1 MQTQTFHLQNLSALH
16 VGTGQGVGVVDL
28 PIARAKSTNLP
39 IVPGSAIKGVLRDEL
54 VAQSLIN
61 SADVNTLFGPDSAL
75 DEAHAGAIAFGDA
88 NLLLLPIRSFA
99 GTVAYA
105 TCPFILR
112 QYKRDNQNNTAHL
125 SIPQLTASDDNDV
138 SARVTNNSSL
148 IVRGTNLIALED
160 LDIQA
165 YDTSSTE
172 QWADVIT
179 QALYPES
186 SKDYADWREQVA
198 KRFVILPD
206 DIFSFLADTAT
217 EVRTRIRID
226 NKTRTVINGAL
237 WTEENLPADTVFWG
251 VVGVSPSR
259 KKSDSRSAIEL
270 AELLPKQEIQM
281 QIGGKHTVGRGFCRL
296 LLDANNDTNSQKE
309 V

>member
-1 MQTQTFHLQNLSALH
+1 MQTQIFHLQNLSALH

-28 PIARAKSTNLP
+28 PIARSKSTNLP
-39 IVPGSAIKGVLRDEL
+39 LVPGSAIKGVLRDEL
-54 VAQSLIN
+54 AAQSLIDA
-61 SADVNTLFGPDSAL
+61 SDVNTLFGPDSAL

-112 QYKRDNQNNTAHL
+112 QYKRDNSAKLDGLQ
-125 SIPQLTASDDNDV
+125 IPELAGSDDDTV
-138 SARVTNNSSL
+138 SARVTANSSL
-148 IVRGTNLIALED
+148 IVSSTGGRIALED

-165 YDTSSTE
+165 YDSGSI
-172 QWADVIT
+172 QKWADAIT
-179 QALYPES
+179 ESLFPES
-186 SKDYADWREQVA
+186 TKDYEDWRTQVA
-198 KRFVILPD
+198 RRFVILPD

-226 NKTRTVINGAL
+226 RKTRTVQQGAL
-237 WTEENLPADTVFWG
+237 WTEENLPADSVFWG
-251 VVGVSPSR
+251 VIGISQSR
-259 KKSDSRSAIEL
+259 KNLDNRSAQDL
-270 AELLPKQEIQM
+270 ADLLPKGEIKI

-296 LLDANNDTNSQKE
+296 LLNANNTE
-309 V
+309 EA

>member
-1 MQTQTFHLQNLSALH
+1 MQTQIFHLQNLSALH

-39 IVPGSAIKGVLRDEL
+39 LVPGSAIKGVLRDEL
-54 VAQSLIN
+54 AAQNLLQENDIL
-61 SADVNTLFGPDSAL
+61 TLFGPESSTD
-75 DEAHAGAIAFGDA
+75 DAHAGAIAFGDA

-105 TCPFILR
+105 TCPFVLR
-112 QYKRDNQNNTAHL
+112 QYKRDSKANLENLQ
-125 SIPQLTASDDNDV
+125 IPQLDGSDDNTV
-138 SARVTNNSSL
+138 SARVIANSSL
-148 IVRGTNLIALED
+148 MISGTGHIALED

-165 YDTSSTE
+165 YDNDNTQE
-172 QWADVIT
+172 WADAIT
-179 QALYPES
+179 ESLFPENT
-186 SKDYADWREQVA
+186 KDYEDWRTQVA

-226 NKTRTVINGAL
+226 RKTRTVQQGAL
-237 WTEENLPADTVFWG
+237 WTEENLPADSVFWG
-251 VVGVSPSR
+251 VLGVSQSR
-259 KKSDSRSAIEL
+259 KKSDDRSAQDL
-270 AELLPKQEIQM
+270 ADLLPKKEIQI

-296 LLDANNDTNSQKE
+296 LLTSDNAQE
-309 V
+309 A

>member
-1 MQTQTFHLQNLSALH
+1 MHTQIFHLQNLSALH

-28 PIARAKSTNLP
+28 PIARSKSTNLP
-39 IVPGSAIKGVLRDEL
+39 LVPGSAIKGVLRDEL
-54 VAQSLIN
+54 ASQEFLQKNEVQM
-61 SADVNTLFGPDSAL
+61 LFGPDSSME
-75 DEAHAGAIAFGDA
+75 DAHAGAIAFGDA

-112 QYKRDNQNNTAHL
+112 QYKRDNQAQTSDL
-125 SIPQLTASDDNDV
+125 QIPQLGGSDDDKV
-138 SARVTNNSSL
+138 SARVISDSYLMVGNTGN
-148 IVRGTNLIALED
+148 IALED

-165 YDTSSTE
+165 YDNDTT
-172 QWADVIT
+172 QRWAEVIT
-179 QALYPES
+179 ESLYPET
-186 SKDYADWREQVA
+186 SKDYEEWRTQVA

-226 NKTRTVINGAL
+226 RKTRTVQQGAL
-237 WTEENLPADTVFWG
+237 WTEENLPADSVFWG
-251 VVGVSPSR
+251 VLGVSASR
-259 KKSDSRSAIEL
+259 RKSDNRSAQDL
-270 AELLPKQEIQM
+270 ADLLPNQEFKI

-296 LLDANNDTNSQKE
+296 LLTSANTKE
-309 V
+309 A

>member
-1 MQTQTFHLQNLSALH
+1 MQTQIFHLQNLSALH

-39 IVPGSAIKGVLRDEL
+39 LVPGSAIKGVLRDEL
-54 VAQSLIN
+54 AAQELLQKNDIQ
-61 SADVNTLFGPDSAL
+61 TLFGPDNAL
-75 DEAHAGAIAFGDA
+75 DDAHAGAIAFGDA
-88 NLLLLPIRSFA
+88 NLLLLPIRSFG

-112 QYKRDNQNNTAHL
+112 QYKRDSKANLENLQ
-125 SIPQLTASDDNDV
+125 IPQLDGSDDNTV
-138 SARVTNNSSL
+138 SARVIADSSL
-148 IVRGTNLIALED
+148 MISGTGRIALED

-165 YDTSSTE
+165 YDNDNTQE
-172 QWADVIT
+172 WADAIT
-179 QALYPES
+179 ESLFPENT
-186 SKDYADWREQVA
+186 KDYADWRAQVA

-226 NKTRTVINGAL
+226 RKTRTVQQGAL
-237 WTEENLPADTVFWG
+237 WTEENLPADSVFWG
-251 VVGVSPSR
+251 VLGVSQSR
-259 KKSDSRSAIEL
+259 KKSDDRSAQDL
-270 AELLPKQEIQM
+270 ADLLPKKEIQI

-296 LLDANNDTNSQKE
+296 LLSSDNTQEA
-309 V
+309 

>member
-1 MQTQTFHLQNLSALH
+1 MQTQIFHLQNLSALH

-28 PIARAKSTNLP
+28 PIARSKSTNLP

-54 VAQSLIN
+54 AAQAFLQENDIQ
-61 SADVNTLFGPDSAL
+61 TLFGPESSTD
-75 DEAHAGAIAFGDA
+75 DAHAGAIAFGDA

-112 QYKRDNQNNTAHL
+112 QYKRDNNIKTADL
-125 SIPQLTASDDNDV
+125 QIPQLGGSDDDTV
-138 SARVTNNSSL
+138 SARVTANSSL
-148 IVRGTNLIALED
+148 IVRGTERIALED

-165 YDTSSTE
+165 YDNDTI
-172 QWADVIT
+172 QKWADAIT
-179 QALYPES
+179 ESLYPEN
-186 SKDYADWREQVA
+186 SKDYEDWRTQVA
-198 KRFVILPD
+198 SRFVILPD

-226 NKTRTVINGAL
+226 RKTRTVQQGAL
-237 WTEENLPADTVFWG
+237 WTEENLPADSVFWG
-251 VVGVSPSR
+251 VIGVSQSR
-259 KKSDSRSAIEL
+259 KKADDRSAQEL
-270 AELLPKQEIQM
+270 ADLLPKQEIQI

-296 LLDANNDTNSQKE
+296 LLNANNTGE
-309 V
+309 A

>member
-28 PIARAKSTNLP
+28 PIARSKSTNLP

-54 VAQSLIN
+54 AAQNLIK
-61 SADVNTLFGPDSAL
+61 ADDVNTLFGPDHAL

-112 QYKRDNQNNTAHL
+112 QYQRDHGTQTKEL
-125 SIPQLTASDDNDV
+125 SIPQLEASDDDKV
-138 SARVTNNSSL
+138 SARVTHDSSL
-148 IVRGTNLIALED
+148 VVRGTDCIALED

-165 YDTSSTE
+165 YSNDMTQ

-186 SKDYADWREQVA
+186 TQNYADWRTQVA
-198 KRFVILPD
+198 SRFVILPD

-217 EVRTRIRID
+217 ELRTRIRID
-226 NKTRTVINGAL
+226 RKTRTVQQGAL
-237 WTEENLPADTVFWG
+237 WTEENLPADSVLWG
-251 VVGVSPSR
+251 VLGVSPSR
-259 KKSDSRSAIEL
+259 KKSDDRSANEL
-270 AELLPKQEIQM
+270 TELLPKDELHV

-296 LLDANNDTNSQKE
+296 LLDTNSNANNQKE
-309 V
+309 A